1 MKTTGKCLSLLMLIS
16 ISLTGCKANQEAQED
31 AVVATAPQQ
40 EAVTKSIGSGVV
52 HIASEAE
59 FNELYTK
66 GNVIVDFYAPW
77 CGPCKR
83 LSPMFEEVAREIAH
97 VTFLKVDM
105 VQFAALGH
113 GQGVRSI
120 PTMILFKNGQRVAL
134 INSWSGSKQD
144 LYNTVR
150 QTFPAA

>member
-1 MKTTGKCLSLLMLIS
+1 MKMTGKCLSLLMLLS
-16 ISLTGCKANQEAQED
+16 ISLTGCKANQETQED
-31 AVVATAPQQ
+31 AAAPMTPQQ
-40 EAVTKSIGSGVV
+40 EAVTKSVGAGVI

-59 FNELYTK
+59 FNGLYAK

-97 VTFLKVDM
+97 VTFLKVDT
-105 VQFAALGH
+105 VQFAALGR

-120 PTMILFKNGQRVAL
+120 PTMILFKDGQRVGT
-134 INSWSGSKQD
+134 INGWSGSKQD
-144 LYNTVR
+144 LYKTVM